1 MSGAVFILAI
11 NLVVAGLLAASF
23 AMIAAYD
30 KQKAAPRW
38 IAASYLVGMVYFGCE
53 ALIPI
58 IGPSRVTVPVA
69 HSVFLAAMVLFNAG
83 LARHYKADPLW
94 RLMAALSVL
103 SAADVYL
110 IQDLPRYSILRM
122 TLYQLPYALMQV
134 IGLAIV
140 WRSRARDAI
149 DITLMALLGASALQF
164 LAKPFL
170 AFASGGWGANPEL
183 YLTSVYAMISQTMGA
198 VFAIALA
205 LMMFAVLVRDII
217 AAATERSETDPL
229 SGLLNRGGF
238 EARAELALR
247 EAARRARP
255 LSLVIMD
262 IDHFKAINDT
272 FGHACGDR
280 VIVTFA
286 ELLKSTAADDHSV
299 GRIGG
304 EEFAVVLPGTNL
316 LAARLFAEGVRSGS
330 AALPI
335 DSMSNERRITASFGV
350 AELLPGEALSELFA
364 RADGALYAAKNEGR
378 NCVRLARGATLTN
391 RRKAG

>member
-30 KQKAAPRW
+30 KHKAAPRW
-38 IAASYLVGMVYFGCE
+38 VAASYVVGMAYFACE

-69 HSVFLAAMVLFNAG
+69 HSVFLAATIAFNVG
-83 LARHYKADPLW
+83 LARHYRVSPPW
-94 RLMAALSVL
+94 RLMAALFMLSVT
-103 SAADVYL
+103 DVYL

-140 WRSRARDAI
+140 LRSRARHAI
-149 DITLMALLGASALQF
+149 DVALMVLLSASALQF

-170 AFASGGWGANPEL
+170 AFALGGWGANPEL
-183 YLTSVYAMISQTMGA
+183 YLTSVYAMFSQTLGA

-217 AAATERSETDPL
+217 TAATERSETDPL

-247 EAARRARP
+247 DAARRARP
-255 LSLVIMD
+255 LSLVITD

-286 ELLKSTAADDHSV
+286 DLLKSTAADHHAV

-304 EEFAVVLPGTNL
+304 EEFAVILPGTNL
-316 LAARLFAEGVRSGS
+316 LAARLFAEAVRSGFAMQPVDS
-330 AALPI
+330 LP
-335 DSMSNERRITASFGV
+335 DDRHITASFGV
-350 AELLPGEALSELFA
+350 AELLPGEVMSELFA
-364 RADGALYAAKNEGR
+364 RADGALYAAKNDGR
-378 NCVRLARGATLTN
+378 NCVRLARGAMRTN